1 VIHIVVPSLGATHNL
16 PSNPSHR
23 SNKVPPPITPQPFSR
38 ALQGW
43 LAMVH
48 THTHTFIICVCVRGA
63 PSSYLISFCAWLA
76 SFCRV
81 YMFVS
86 VCVRM
91 PPPPL
96 NIAPLYLRIPLKE
109 KLFSDRS
116 LLQHYPP
123 GGPSTPRTDPTT
135 GIESSRCSRWKFK
148 KERLRIDVQH
158 AGNYEIIVYFLLV
171 PPKKRRLFYKHYFSW
186 ILFIF
191 FKQKYP
197 TTFSFTSQKQQQS

>member
-1 VIHIVVPSLGATHNL
+1 
-16 PSNPSHR
+16 
-23 SNKVPPPITPQPFSR
+23 
-38 ALQGW
+38 
-43 LAMVH
+43 MVH
-48 THTHTFIICVCVRGA
+48 THTHTHTHIYNMCVCTGRSVIIFNQLLCLVGLFLSCLYVR
-63 PSSYLISFCAWLA
+63 
-76 SFCRV
+76 
-81 YMFVS
+81 
-86 VCVRM
+86 VCVCTYAT
-91 PPPPL
+91 PPL

-171 PPKKRRLFYKHYFSW
+171 PPKKRRLFYKHYFS
-186 ILFIF
+186 
-191 FKQKYP
+191 
-197 TTFSFTSQKQQQS
+197 